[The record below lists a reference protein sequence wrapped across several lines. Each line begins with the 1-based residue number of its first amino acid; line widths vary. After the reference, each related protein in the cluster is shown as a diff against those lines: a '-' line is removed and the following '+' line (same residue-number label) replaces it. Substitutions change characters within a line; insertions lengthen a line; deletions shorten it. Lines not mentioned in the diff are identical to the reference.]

1 MIARYRLALV
11 REPSTHPIGQRIS
24 APCAMAMI
32 SRGILAS
39 EPQEVVICLH
49 LDGGNRLRGYQE
61 VSRGAI
67 DKAQVDLR
75 VLFAGVLVAG
85 SPAFALAHNHPSG
98 DHTPSP
104 EDISLTRL
112 ISQAADLLG
121 VKFVDH
127 LIVSD
132 GGWSSLRQDGDLGL
146 FRKNQVSETKKR
158 TCHLRGGSDGEMQDV
173 WQADTCP

>member
-11 REPSTHPIGQRIS
+11 REPSTHPIGEQIS
-24 APCAMAMI
+24 APSALAMI

-49 LDGGNRLRGYQE
+49 LDCGNRLRGYQE

-67 DKAQVDLR
+67 DSAQVDLR

-98 DHTPSP
+98 DHTPSR
-104 EDISLTRL
+104 EDIALTKL
-112 ISQAADLLG
+112 VAQAANLLG
-121 VKFVDH
+121 VRFVDH
-127 LIVSD
+127 LIVGDAGRYFSFREAGTLTAQIAD
-132 GGWSSLRQDGDLGL
+132 GVR
-146 FRKNQVSETKKR
+146 
-158 TCHLRGGSDGEMQDV
+158 
-173 WQADTCP
+173 A